1 MADGK
6 SGRSARKAPVGDQRA
21 GFAQAFR
28 FDVARWIKHFL
39 HAGAAARAFIADQGD
54 IAGCDLAIENA
65 VDRCILAFENARRA
79 IETQNALIDTGAK
92 MLSLPQSTVEEL
104 GLVFQRKRSGRTPAG
119 TKEFDIYSPVRLTIQ
134 GRDCVCEVAAIPD
147 DCPPL
152 IGQLPLEMLD
162 FYVDPAGQR
171 LIGNPEHGGE
181 HMIDMF

>member
-1 MADGK
+1 MGRVVVTAKVENLADVLE
-6 SGRSARKAPVGDQRA
+6 ARDGLIPQDNVRLLDLDDALV
-21 GFAQAFR
+21 
-28 FDVARWIKHFL
+28 
-39 HAGAAARAFIADQGD
+39 D
-54 IAGCDLAIENA
+54 I
-65 VDRCILAFENARRA
+65 
-79 IETQNALIDTGAK
+79 GAK
-92 MLSLPQSTVEEL
+92 MLSLPHRTVEQL

-134 GRDCVCEVAAIPD
+134 GRDCVCEVAGIPD